1 MKVDLDDLKEQD
13 NGQGN
18 HLLEKISDELEQ
30 MVHNQRT
37 RRFAFQIG
45 LLLVAHA
52 FLVIAFIADQV
63 SAFTEVR
70 LNQDGTRVTHNR
82 YCGLDSLYSKNEEI
96 AINEG
101 LTTGTKMK
109 WKYSSAN
116 TECEPIETLDDDED
130 AEAQAVCEALSEFN
144 DKIVLYK
151 ILIIV
156 TLGISLLNLA
166 IHSYRLYNHLN
177 QHDFNPEDEPLR
189 MWICAPAKMIYWLE
203 CFLYAGACT
212 CLALNVF
219 WFPVYARD
227 TYCQDSGYT
236 GICEGQYVLAQ
247 LTCGWQL
254 GSSNFHLLVCGFFQL
269 IGCLIKLKQLLCTHM
284 ISYKSRLVFPEQ
296 TNNIEMEEVK
306 KK

>member
-1 MKVDLDDLKEQD
+1 MKVDLDDLKEQE
-13 NGQGN
+13 N

-70 LNQDGTRVTHNR
+70 LNQDDSRLIHNR
-82 YCGLDSLYSKNEEI
+82 YCGLGTLYSKNEEI
-96 AINEG
+96 AINAG
-101 LTTGTKMK
+101 LTSGIRKK
-109 WKYSSAN
+109 WKYTNDSNSEDSCVAL
-116 TECEPIETLDDDED
+116 TPGDPEADE
-130 AEAQAVCEALSEFN
+130 VCEKLFEFGE
-144 DKIVLYK
+144 KIVLYQV
-151 ILIIV
+151 LIFV
-156 TLGISLLNLA
+156 TLAISLLNLA

-189 MWICAPAKMIYWLE
+189 MWICAPAKLIYWLE
-203 CFLYAGACT
+203 CLLYAAACT

-219 WFPVYARD
+219 WFPILAAD
-227 TYCQDSGYT
+227 TYCFDKKYT
-236 GICEGQYVLAQ
+236 GICEGQYHLAQ

-254 GSSNFHLLVCGFFQL
+254 GSSNFHLLVCGFFQ
-269 IGCLIKLKQLLCTHM
+269 IFGCLIKLKQLLCTHM

-296 TNNIEMEEVK
+296 TNNLEMEEIK

>member
-1 MKVDLDDLKEQD
+1 MKVDLDDLKEQE
-13 NGQGN
+13 N
-18 HLLEKISDELEQ
+18 HLQKISDELEQ

-37 RRFAFQIG
+37 RRFASQIG

-52 FLVIAFIADQV
+52 FLVIAFISDQV

-70 LNQDGTRVTHNR
+70 LNQDGSRVTNNR
-82 YCGLDSLYSKNEEI
+82 YCGLESLYAKSGEI
-96 AINEG
+96 AIADMTIG
-101 LTTGTKMK
+101 SQKK
-109 WKYSSAN
+109 WKYS
-116 TECEPIETLDDDED
+116 ECEPL
-130 AEAQAVCEALSEFN
+130 EADVCESFVEFG
-144 DKIVLYK
+144 DKIGLYK
-151 ILIIV
+151 ILIAV

-166 IHSYRLYNHLN
+166 IHSYQLYKHLH
-177 QHDFNPEDEPLR
+177 QRDFNPEDEPLR
-189 MWICAPAKMIYWLE
+189 MWICAPAKLIYWLE
-203 CFLYAGACT
+203 CLLYASACT

-219 WFPVYARD
+219 WFPVYAKD
-227 TYCQDSGYT
+227 TYCYDADYT
-236 GICEGQYVLAQ
+236 GICEGQYKLAQ

-296 TNNIEMEEVK
+296 TNNLEMEEIK

>member
-1 MKVDLDDLKEQD
+1 MKFDLDNLQKED
-13 NGQGN
+13 NRLQ
-18 HLLEKISDELEQ
+18 KIGDELEQ

-52 FLVIAFIADQV
+52 FLVIAFISDQV

-70 LNQDGTRVTHNR
+70 LHQDGSREINNR
-82 YCGLDSLYSKNEEI
+82 YCGLESLYAKSGYI
-96 AINEG
+96 AINDG
-101 LTTGTKMK
+101 LTTGTQKR
-109 WKYSSAN
+109 WQYSSGE
-116 TECEPIETLDDDED
+116 TECEPREADD
-130 AEAQAVCEALSEFN
+130 AEAEAVCEAFVEFG
-144 DKIVLYK
+144 DKIVLYE

-166 IHSYRLYNHLN
+166 IHSYRLYKHLH
-177 QHDFNPEDEPLR
+177 QRDFNPEDEPLR
-189 MWICAPAKMIYWLE
+189 MWICAPAKLIYWLE
-203 CFLYAGACT
+203 CLLYAAAST

-219 WFPVYARD
+219 WFPTYAKD
-227 TYCQDSGYT
+227 TYCYDAGYT
-236 GICEGQYVLAQ
+236 GICESQYKLSQ

-284 ISYKSRLVFPEQ
+284 ISYKSRLVFPEH
-296 TNNIEMEEVK
+296 TSNLEMEEIK

>member
-1 MKVDLDDLKEQD
+1 MKVDLDDLKEQE
-13 NGQGN
+13 N

-52 FLVIAFIADQV
+52 FLVIALIADQV

-70 LNQDGTRVTHNR
+70 LNQDGSRVINNR
-82 YCGLDSLYSKNEEI
+82 YCGLETLYSKNGEI
-96 AINEG
+96 AINAR
-101 LTTGTKMK
+101 LTTGTQKI
-109 WKYSSAN
+109 WKYSKAEEECVPINAN
-116 TECEPIETLDDDED
+116 DTL
-130 AEAQAVCEALSEFN
+130 AEAACESLVDFG
-144 DKIVLYK
+144 DMIVLYEV
-151 ILIIV
+151 LIIV
-156 TLGISLLNLA
+156 TLAISLLNLA
-166 IHSYRLYNHLN
+166 IHSYRLHKHLH

-189 MWICAPAKMIYWLE
+189 MWICAPAKLIYWLE
-203 CFLYAGACT
+203 CLLYAVACS
-212 CLALNVF
+212 CLAFNVF
-219 WFPVYARD
+219 WFPIYADD
-227 TYCQDSGYT
+227 TYCFDKNYT
-236 GICEGQYVLAQ
+236 GICEGQYELAQ

-296 TNNIEMEEVK
+296 TNNLEMEEIK

>member
-1 MKVDLDDLKEQD
+1 MKVNLDDLKEQE
-13 NGQGN
+13 N

-52 FLVIAFIADQV
+52 FLLIAFVADQV

-70 LNQDGTRVTHNR
+70 LNHDRSRVTNNR
-82 YCGLDSLYSKNEEI
+82 YCGLESLYSKSEPI
-96 AINEG
+96 AINAA
-101 LTTGTKMK
+101 LTNGTRKRWMF
-109 WKYSSAN
+109 SSIE
-116 TECEPIETLDDDED
+116 TECVPKDLND
-130 AEAQAVCEALSEFN
+130 ASALAVCESLIDFKE
-144 DKIVLYK
+144 KIISYK
-151 ILIIV
+151 TLIIV
-156 TLGISLLNLA
+156 TLAISLLNLA
-166 IHSYRLYNHLN
+166 IHSYRLYNHLHQYN
-177 QHDFNPEDEPLR
+177 FNPEDEPLR

-203 CFLYAGACT
+203 CLLYACAST
-212 CLALNVF
+212 CLTLNVF
-219 WFPVYARD
+219 WFPQYAAD
-227 TYCQDSGYT
+227 TYCYDKGYT
-236 GICEGQYVLAQ
+236 GICEGQYVLSQ

-254 GSSNFHLLVCGFFQL
+254 GSTNFHLMVCGFFQL

-296 TNNIEMEEVK
+296 TNNLEMEEVK